1 MTVANTFE
9 KGPEGWCSYHY
20 HASMVANTNYFV
32 LTTWDVRGGGDNSGC
47 VWAAHTR
54 WSTAAPERPISI
66 LPLILYRNWVGEPS
80 IDLRGAELS
89 VQLRG
94 DDLKLAGAECYFW
107 AHTSGT
113 RWHCGGRPVEIT
125 DARWGEPS
133 TLLLESDESVWYKS
147 WTRDPKIE
155 ASLDEVL
162 GSTTSYGV
170 SFVGFS
176 HEVAGK
182 LSMSSF
188 EIRTA

>member
-1 MTVANTFE
+1 M
-9 KGPEGWCSYHY
+9 
-20 HASMVANTNYFV
+20 
-32 LTTWDVRGGGDNSGC
+32 
-47 VWAAHTR
+47 
-54 WSTAAPERPISI
+54 
-66 LPLILYRNWVGEPS
+66 
-80 IDLRGAELS
+80 LS
-89 VQLRG
+89 LS

-133 TLLLESDESVWYKS
+133 ILLLESDESVWYKS
-147 WTRDPKIE
+147 WIRDPKIE

-162 GSTTSYGV
+162 GSTTSYGF

-176 HEVAGK
+176 QEVTGK